1 MAFRIEP
8 ALYAD
13 MDTWCDI
20 YIEAAASHPL
30 STLLYNYL
38 SHEEKRKFE
47 FGGPKEVFLKCPWI
61 KCHKM
66 VEVETGYVLPAL

>member
-1 MAFRIEP
+1 MWCRSR
-8 ALYAD
+8 AL
-13 MDTWCDI
+13 
-20 YIEAAASHPL
+20 
-30 STLLYNYL
+30 LLYNYL

>member
-13 MDTWCDI
+13 MDTLCDI

-30 STLLYNYL
+30 STLLFNDL
-38 SHEEKRKFE
+38 SYEEKRKFE
-47 FGGPKEVFLKCPWI
+47 FSGVAPRRFS
-61 KCHKM
+61 
-66 VEVETGYVLPAL
+66 